1 MNTITEDTGGSAVG
15 RLTSG
20 ENDQCISL
28 WRVRPFDRWPKLV
41 DPVEPIRTIAV
52 LDTETTGLDPDRDKV
67 IEIAVAFAKV
77 DAMGRIML
85 VPSAGEARQSPG
97 FPLSPEI
104 TQLTGLIDEML
115 AGQTINTSHIAKRLN
130 EVEAIFSHNAFF
142 DRPFVERLMPE
153 LKDKPWV
160 CTMNDADWAGWGFDG
175 RKQDHLLMQSGLF
188 NPVKH
193 RAMSDVISLVNLLD
207 VETPT
212 GGSVLAECMD
222 RAKLPTWRFEARG
235 LPYDF
240 KNVVKER
247 GWRWG
252 AKAKVW
258 WTEVADADRKAEEAW
273 YANAF
278 RPFRDPP
285 HIERV
290 TWETRYKR

>member
-1 MNTITEDTGGSAVG
+1 MNTTANNTGSSAVG
-15 RLTSG
+15 RLMSD
-20 ENDQCISL
+20 EDDQCIAL
-28 WRVRPFDRWPKLV
+28 WRVRPFDQWPKLD

-52 LDTETTGLDPDRDKV
+52 LDTETTGLDPNRDKV

-77 DAMGRIML
+77 DAMGRIIL

-104 TQLTGLIDEML
+104 TQLTGLTDQML
-115 AGQTINTSHIAKRLN
+115 ESQAINTGHIAKRLN
-130 EVEAIFSHNAFF
+130 EAFAIVSHNAGF
-142 DRPFVERLMPE
+142 DRPFVERLLPD

-160 CTMNDADWAGWGFDG
+160 CSMNDADWAGWGFDG
-175 RKQDHLLMQSGLF
+175 RKQDHLLMQAGLF

-193 RAMSDVISLVNLLD
+193 RAMSDVVSSMNLLD
-207 VETPT
+207 VESPT
-212 GGSVLAECMD
+212 GGSVLAECID
-222 RAKLPTWRFEARG
+222 RAKMPTWRFEARG
-235 LPYDF
+235 LPFDF

-247 GWRWG
+247 GWRWD

-258 WTEVADADRKAEEAW
+258 WTEVAGADRMAEEAW

-285 HIERV
+285 YIERV